1 MIQEASITI
10 NDAYLPY
17 LNCEK
22 RVQIFYGG
30 SSSGKSFFLAQR
42 TVLDNLQKGANY
54 LICRNV
60 AATIRNS
67 IFNEIVKAIQSLN
80 VSKYYTINVS
90 NMCITCLL
98 NGKQILFAG
107 LDK

>member
-1 MIQEASITI
+1 MIETGQITV
-10 NDAYLPY
+10 NDVYLPY
-17 LNCEK
+17 LNCDK
-22 RVQIFYGG
+22 HIQIFYGG

-42 TVLDNLQKGANY
+42 TVLDNLKGMNY

-60 AATIRNS
+60 ANTIRKS

-80 VSKYYTINVS
+80 VSKYYTINIS

>member
-67 IFNEIVKAIQSLN
+67 IFNEIVKAIKTNRIENKRL
-80 VSKYYTINVS
+80 VI
-90 NMCITCLL
+90 
-98 NGKQILFAG
+98 
-107 LDK
+107 DKLEELMLKII

>member
-1 MIQEASITI
+1 MIQEALITI

-67 IFNEIVKAIQSLN
+67 IFNEVVKAIGSLGF
-80 VSKYYTINVS
+80 SKYYNINVS
-90 NMCITCLL
+90 NFERVCTVRNNIV
-98 NGKQILFAG
+98 
-107 LDK
+107 